1 MRKSLIILCGG
12 MLLACILAGCNKV
25 PQKNDATQ
33 GTSVTTTVKAPAL
46 AYDPQPGDGVLFCK
60 RSGNQIEVT
69 VMLPDHVGEEVSL
82 IALTDPMYQL
92 TWWEN
97 ADACLSDLGQ
107 IKLNDKG
114 QGTLTITL
122 KSEINTAYVV
132 LTAKDCA
139 YITEVN

>member
-46 AYDPQPGDGVLFCK
+46 AYD
-60 RSGNQIEVT
+60 
-69 VMLPDHVGEEVSL
+69 
-82 IALTDPMYQL
+82 QL

-122 KSEINTAYVV
+122 KSEVNTAYVV